1 MTTTKKASSP
11 RRTTKRASPSSKKT
25 GEGKA
30 AGGGQGAMSEQER
43 AISDALAA
51 LSPRHRR
58 FVQEYCT
65 NGFNATAAYIAAGYS
80 ANGARQSAGRLL
92 TNADIARARDALL
105 VASQMSPEE
114 LISRISDDAT
124 ATMLPFLKIEAAA
137 PGDRIMHRLRLDFST
152 PEAAAALRWVRKVK
166 IEQTKWGEQIT
177 FELVDDQRAKDMLAR
192 AHKLFVDR
200 QEVEVTGVAA
210 PKAYIPDNG
219 RGPKKEG
226 VG

>member
-1 MTTTKKASSP
+1 MTSTKKASKP
-11 RRTTKRASPSSKKT
+11 KRTTKRASPKK

-43 AISDALAA
+43 AISEALGA
-51 LSPRHRR
+51 LNARQRKFIES
-58 FVQEYCT
+58 YCT
-65 NGFNATAAYIAAGYS
+65 NGFNATRAAKDAGFAEAS
-80 ANGARQSAGRLL
+80 ADRTGWRLL
-92 TNADIARARDALL
+92 RNEKVARARDLL
-105 VASQMSPEE
+105 LAASQMSPEE

-124 ATMLPFLKIEAAA
+124 ASMLPFLKIEAVTR
-137 PGDRIMHRLRLDFST
+137 GTRTMHQLRIDFST
-152 PEAAAALRWVRKVK
+152 PEAKEALRWVRKVK
-166 IEQTKWGEQIT
+166 VEQTKWGEQIT

-200 QEVEVTGVAA
+200 QEIEVTGVAA

-226 VG
+226 AG